1 MRTASLKASRFLR
14 VPTLTLLLALTF
26 AGNVTGCNMPKETPP
41 DAATSAAAP
50 PGETLTQTTES
61 GPVKATVA
69 LSPKKP
75 RLGDPLTLTLTVE
88 SKAKVAVE
96 MPPFG
101 EALGRFSI
109 VNFTPRTETA
119 ADGSVKN
126 IQRYVLDA
134 PMSGR
139 QRIPSLRIEFTDGR
153 SGAAPGQLADGGAD
167 PGAPRELL
175 TDEIAIDIAS
185 VLPEGQVQNELKGLR
200 GPLEELLVQSGWLR
214 YTVVP
219 LLVLVL
225 GLAIWTVRRMRR
237 QARQRIRVSAYDA
250 AMRRLGRLE
259 QRGWPQAAEA
269 DSWYVELSDIVRRYI
284 EDRYGVRAP
293 ELTSEEFLREAQQ
306 QLRLQPVHRELLEA
320 FLSTCDR
327 VKFAGYRPGES
338 ESRQALDEARRFIG
352 ETRAHAATLA
362 AKAKGAQ
369 P

>member
-1 MRTASLKASRFLR
+1 MRAPSLKPCLPLFL
-14 VPTLTLLLALTF
+14 V
-26 AGNVTGCNMPKETPP
+26 
-41 DAATSAAAP
+41 AAALHVTHCNIPAEKPVDAGTTAP
-50 PGETLTQTTES
+50 PAETLTQTTES

-88 SKAKVAVE
+88 AKPKVTVE

-109 VNFTPRTETA
+109 VNFTPRTETS
-119 ADGSVKN
+119 ADGSVKHV
-126 IQRYVLDA
+126 QRYVLDA

-153 SGAAPGQLADGGAD
+153 VGQTQGQTQGQLGDGGAD
-167 PGAPRELL
+167 PSAPHELL
-175 TDEIAIDIAS
+175 TDELALDIAS
-185 VLPEGQVQNELKGLR
+185 VLPDGQVQNELKGLR
-200 GPLEELLVQSGWLR
+200 GPLDETVAQSRWLR
-214 YTVVP
+214 YSLAPLALVLIGLGI
-219 LLVLVL
+219 LLV
-225 GLAIWTVRRMRR
+225 RRLRI
-237 QARQRIRVSAYDA
+237 QARQRVRVSAYDA
-250 AMRRLGRLE
+250 AMRRLTSLE
-259 QRGWPQAAEA
+259 ARGWPQAAEA

-293 ELTSEEFLREAQQ
+293 ELTTEEFLRAAQQ
-306 QLRLQPVHRELLEA
+306 QLRMQPAHRELLEA

-338 ESRQALDEARRFIG
+338 ESRQALDEARRFLSD
-352 ETRAHAATLA
+352 TRIQV
-362 AKAKGAQ
+362 Q

>member
-1 MRTASLKASRFLR
+1 MRIPSFTASRLS
-14 VPTLTLLLALTF
+14 PLLALLALQF
-26 AGNVTGCNMPKETPP
+26 VTGCNVSKDAPP
-41 DAATSAAAP
+41 DAAAAEAAP

-88 SKAKVAVE
+88 SKAKVTVE

-139 QRIPSLRIEFTDGR
+139 QRIPSLRIEFTDAR
-153 SGAAPGQLADGGAD
+153 PGAAPGPLGDGGAD
-167 PGAPRELL
+167 PSAPHELL

-200 GPLEELLVQSGWLR
+200 GPLDETVEPSRWLR
-214 YTVVP
+214 LSIVP
-219 LLVLVL
+219 LLLAAL
-225 GLAIWTVRRMRR
+225 GLAVWLVRRMRR
-237 QARQRIRVSAYDA
+237 QARQRIRISAYEA
-250 AMRRLGRLE
+250 AMRRLGSLE
-259 QRGWPQAAEA
+259 QRGFPQAAEA

-306 QLRLQPVHRELLEA
+306 QLRLQPAHRELLEA

-338 ESRQALDEARRFIG
+338 ESRRALEEARRFLG
-352 ETRAHAATLA
+352 ETRLHAAATQEV
-362 AKAKGAQ
+362 Q